1 MDKCSMSIL
10 QQRELHHLLHQ
21 DHVLLAV
28 VLSGLLKQTLQLLVF
43 RLISLLS
50 VQGFSTLLATLASL
64 LLEDASPPRLLLACR
79 LDLRADISALCPTS
93 SAIIATTTPL
103 VIGPFS
109 RNRTPG

>member
-28 VLSGLLKQTLQLLVF
+28 VLSGLLKQTLQLLMF

-50 VQGFSTLLATLASL
+50 VQGSSTLLATLDSL
-64 LLEDASPPRLLLACR
+64 LLEDAPPPPRLLLACR
-79 LDLRADISALCPTS
+79 LDLRADISALCPAS
-93 SAIIATTTPL
+93 SAIIASTT
-103 VIGPFS
+103 
-109 RNRTPG
+109 